1 MKLQGKI
8 AIVVG
13 AGQTPG
19 PNLGTGKA
27 ASLLYAKEGCR
38 VFAVDRSL
46 AAAQETV
53 DAIRSDGGEAE
64 PFAADATI
72 EEDVRAMVEACVNL
86 WGRIDILHNNVGASL
101 GAGDGPLSEITSESF
116 DRVIAVNLKTG
127 FLTSKYAVAV
137 MRKQESGVIINIS
150 SLAAVIECPNIVY
163 KAAKAA
169 VNALT
174 TQTAIENAQYGIR
187 VNAIMP
193 GQISTSMLIENR
205 VGRAGATREDV
216 EAAFDA
222 IVPLRRKMASA
233 WEVAKA
239 AVFLA
244 SDDAS
249 FITGALLPVD
259 GGQGLQIGGQG
270 LRIN

>member
-1 MKLQGKI
+1 MKLKGRVTV
-8 AIVVG
+8 VVG

-19 PNLGTGKA
+19 PNLGTGRA
-27 ASLLYAKEGCR
+27 AAMLYAREGCR
-38 VFAVDRSL
+38 VFAVDRSM

-53 DAIRSDGGEAE
+53 DLIRAEGGEAE
-64 PFAADATI
+64 AFEADATN
-72 EEDVRAMVEACVNL
+72 DGAVRAMVDACVNR
-86 WGRIDILHNNVGASL
+86 WGRIDILHNNVGVSL
-101 GAGDGPLSEITSESF
+101 GSGDGPLTEATSESF
-116 DRVIAVNLKTG
+116 DRTIALNLKTA
-127 FLTSKYAVAV
+127 FLSSKHTVPV
-137 MRKQESGVIINIS
+137 MRQQGGGVIINIS
-150 SLAAVIECPNIVY
+150 SLAAIIECPNIVY

-187 VNAIMP
+187 ANAIMP

-205 VGRAGATREDV
+205 VGRGGTTREDV
-216 EAAFDA
+216 AAAFDA
-222 IVPLRRKMASA
+222 IVPLGRKMASA

-259 GGQGLQIGGQG
+259 GGQGLQAGGQG
-270 LRIN
+270 MRMS